1 MIMFEKNFAKLH
13 FPIKKIFFEKDE
25 LSKNHEKKKSL
36 KTRRFCPLSFRHPL
50 SLFCPVVKLTKNER
64 GSLFTRLESGC
75 KVHVDI
81 S

>member
-13 FPIKKIFFEKDE
+13 FPIKKIFFVKDE
-25 LSKNHEKKKSL
+25 LSKNHEKKIVKDTS
-36 KTRRFCPLSFRHPL
+36 FCPLSFRHPL
-50 SLFCPVVKLTKNER
+50 SLFCSVVKLTKNER